1 MFVNRLKNTVG
12 KSLIVASSILSTVT
26 FAANWSLTPTSQ
38 VGFNIDSMGMSL
50 VKGTF
55 KQVQSSLSFDS
66 QVVQKAS
73 TRFVMNT
80 QSLSLSKPSLNKMIM
95 GEDLF
100 YVAKYK
106 TATFQSSAFKAVDQD
121 KYQITGQLT
130 IRGIT
135 KPVIFNAQMKLN
147 QANKQLMD
155 FHATTVIKRSDFGM
169 KKAVGGVGEKVNIQ
183 VSGQWKMQ

>member
-1 MFVNRLKNTVG
+1 MFVNRLKNMVG
-12 KSLIVASSILSTVT
+12 KSLIVASTVLSTAT

-106 TATFQSSAFKAVDQD
+106 TVTFQSSAFKAVGQD

-155 FHATTVIKRSDFGM
+155 FHASTVIKRSDFGM

>member
-55 KQVQSSLSFDS
+55 KQVQSSLSFDP
-66 QVVQKAS
+66 QAVQKAL
-73 TRFVMNT
+73 TRFVMES
-80 QSLSLSKPSLNKMIM
+80 QSLSLSKPSLNTMIM

-106 TATFQSSAFKAVDQD
+106 TVTFQSSAFKAVGQD
-121 KYQITGQLT
+121 KYQILGQLT

-147 QANKQLMD
+147 PVNQLMD
-155 FHATTVIKRSDFGM
+155 FHASTVIKRSDFGM
-169 KKAVGGVGEKVNIQ
+169 KKAVGGIGEKVNIQ